1 MFLLWPG
8 GIHICGS
15 PVCKAW
21 GEMQFIYLPWRQC
34 SCSYALPLFNID
46 ACSYIVAQASSTF
59 APCHFHSL
67 VCGQT
72 SGPMSSADARIKS
85 LQDAAFLD
93 LLIKTHLKE
102 EPGKCTE
109 LWKTDDI
116 EEVVEHFNVFLCS
129 VAGKG
134 VRLSKSFFLGRLKRY
149 FKSDHVTLEDF
160 AGKLSQALR
169 YCHGKGKKCTTG
181 KKTSTPCLK
190 VVAAYGFSHS
200 SRAASP
206 PTSKESL
213 ELPTAFSDDEA
224 GPTDAKTEMEAVEI
238 W

>member
-1 MFLLWPG
+1 
-8 GIHICGS
+8 
-15 PVCKAW
+15 
-21 GEMQFIYLPWRQC
+21 
-34 SCSYALPLFNID
+34 
-46 ACSYIVAQASSTF
+46 
-59 APCHFHSL
+59 
-67 VCGQT
+67 
-72 SGPMSSADARIKS
+72 MSSRDARIKS
-85 LQDAAFLD
+85 LQDACFLD
-93 LLIKTHLKE
+93 VLIKSHLN
-102 EPGKCTE
+102 EPSKCTD

-190 VVAAYGFSHS
+190 VVAAYGFSQS

-224 GPTDAKTEMEAVEI
+224 GPTDAKTEVAAVEVGDSETTDTSEDECASALAAFQAAKDLYKDCQGSSAASSGDVVDLTCPSPVKTKPKESQQVPPTCI
-238 W
+238 